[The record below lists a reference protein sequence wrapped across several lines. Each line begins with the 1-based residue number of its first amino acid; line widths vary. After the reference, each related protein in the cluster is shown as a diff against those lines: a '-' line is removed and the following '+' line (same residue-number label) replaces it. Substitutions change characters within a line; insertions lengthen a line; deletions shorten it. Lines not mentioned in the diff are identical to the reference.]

1 MWMLISYCSKTQ
13 VDVIESLC

>member
-1 MWMLISYCSKTQ
+1 MLISYCSKTQ